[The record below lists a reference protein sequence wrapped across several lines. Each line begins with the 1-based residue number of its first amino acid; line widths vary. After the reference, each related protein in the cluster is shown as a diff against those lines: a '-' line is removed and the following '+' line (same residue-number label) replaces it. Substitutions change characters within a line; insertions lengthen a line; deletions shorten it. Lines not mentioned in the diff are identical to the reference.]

1 MSTPIEY
8 FCDSCHSEFTVEL
21 GLDQQESDI
30 KYCLACGEPLDKDL
44 RLGSGGQYD
53 EGWNDPD
60 LQ

>member
-1 MSTPIEY
+1 MSAPIEY
-8 FCDSCHSEFTVEL
+8 FCDSCHSEFNVTL

-44 RLGSGGQYD
+44 RLGAGSYD